1 MTFGFDRAWGASE
14 LADAHLLYDDWT
26 ASPATVDLSHFG
38 RVYFSLE
45 YCLRY
50 RAITNYARHADAWQL
65 RLDFA
70 ELCEVVFPTRWVP
83 LAELAHIETRTFPDR
98 LASVREGWT
107 DKTRNIPIYLT
118 MEGERLVLVN
128 GNHRLTTAREHGV
141 PTILAAI
148 APECLDYT
156 KAKKREDAFI
166 ASMKADDL
174 GPFGYFQCHPPLKN
188 AATGRLRCRCS

>member
-14 LADAHLLYDDWT
+14 LSEAHLLFDHWNAAP
-26 ASPATVDLSHFG
+26 ASVDLDHFAT
-38 RVYFSLE
+38 VYFSLE

-65 RLDFA
+65 RLDLA
-70 ELCEVVFPTRWVP
+70 ELCEVVFPTRWVS
-83 LAELAHIETRTFPDR
+83 LVELAHIETRTFPDR

-141 PTILAAI
+141 ETILAAI
-148 APECLDYT
+148 APECIGYT
-156 KAKKREDAFI
+156 EARRREDAFI
-166 ASMKADDL
+166 AAMKADDL
-174 GPFGYFQCHPPLKN
+174 GPFGFGATHPIYSALR
-188 AATGRLRCRCS
+188 AAYDAGVAR